1 MQRSKPLIFCCQESL
16 PRISLSLTDLHAWT
30 RGLFSSPILVVVFFI
45 FSPDVVVAVRIEEE
59 PRHVLFRIFALE
71 VGGGGVRNE
80 IRINVSSKE
89 HTQGKRFE

>member
-30 RGLFSSPILVVVFFI
+30 RGLFSSPILVFFFI

-71 VGGGGVRNE
+71 ERGGRLE
-80 IRINVSSKE
+80 MKSE
-89 HTQGKRFE
+89 

>member
-30 RGLFSSPILVVVFFI
+30 HDLFSSAILLVFFI
-45 FSPDVVVAVRIEEE
+45 FLPDVVVAVRIEEE

-71 VGGGGVRNE
+71 GGEGGRLE
-80 IRINVSSKE
+80 MKPD
-89 HTQGKRFE
+89 